1 MAAFLC
7 RLGDLASGC
16 IMKSSNCFKEMRVER
31 MEIKKMWT
39 RLKVSLIHK
48 FAPGLLIMMLLL
60 TVASCDS
67 MESKTTDSSASG
79 SESTVTE
86 SIKETTKKASET
98 SVSLDTKD
106 SLPSEAAELADKVES
121 YMEKVEYHGVIFVA
135 QNGEVVF
142 EKAYGSSDHQTEEA
156 NRTDTIFELGSIT
169 KQFTAVAIMQLKEQ
183 GLLTL
188 DDPLSLYVP
197 EYPNAER
204 ITIRQLLN
212 MTSGIPDYVT
222 SGALGV
228 GLDAT
233 SQLSFEL
240 LEQVSDILTSQYT
253 HAQIIDLI
261 SEYEL
266 LFEPGTDYSYSNT
279 DYYFLGMIIEAVS
292 GISYFDYL
300 EQNFFVPLGMQSTS
314 TDPADLTS
322 SGAIILQNGE
332 IYLPSQ
338 DRTLSYAAGS
348 ICGTVEDLYLW
359 ETAVL
364 NGEILTEESWTEVF
378 AAGEYDYGFGW
389 SIGPDCYYHGGETAG
404 YNTLVM
410 ILPDTDTVIIALS
423 NTQGP
428 EMFYTNGRVK
438 SAQIVFSIYDM
449 L

>member
-1 MAAFLC
+1 
-7 RLGDLASGC
+7 
-16 IMKSSNCFKEMRVER
+16 
-31 MEIKKMWT
+31 MWI
-39 RLKVSLIHK
+39 RSFSSLIHK
-48 FAPGLLIMMLLL
+48 AASGLLIVLLL
-60 TVASCDS
+60 LSVASCATK
-67 MESKTTDSSASG
+67 ESKTTVSMTSG
-79 SESTVTE
+79 STFTTDATE
-86 SIKETTKKASET
+86 SSEET
-98 SVSLDTKD
+98 STSTESEIPITSEATD
-106 SLPSEAAELADKVES
+106 SLPSVSAELAEKVDS
-121 YMEKVEYHGVIFVA
+121 YMNTVEYHGVVFVA
-135 QNGEVVF
+135 QEGEVIF
-142 EKAYGSSDHQTEEA
+142 EKAYGFSDHQTEEA

-188 DDPLSLYVP
+188 DDPLSLYIP
-197 EYPNAER
+197 EYPNAEQ

-228 GLDAT
+228 GLDTA
-233 SQLSFEL
+233 SEFSFEL
-240 LEQVSDILTSQYT
+240 LEQVKIIMTSQYT
-253 HAQIIDLI
+253 HAQIVEAI
-261 SEYEL
+261 SGYEL

-279 DYYFLGMIIEAVS
+279 NYYFLGMIIEELS
-292 GISYFDYL
+292 GVSYFDYL

-338 DRTLSYAAGS
+338 DRTLSYAAGV
-348 ICGTVEDLYLW
+348 ICSTAEDLYRW
-359 ETAVL
+359 ETDVL
-364 NGEILTEESWTEVF
+364 NGKILAEESWKEVF
-378 AAGEYDYGFGW
+378 AAGEFDYGFGW
-389 SIGPDCYYHGGETAG
+389 SIGPDCYYHGGATAG
-404 YNTLVM
+404 FNTMVM

-428 EMFYTNGRVK
+428 DMFYTNGRVK